1 MMNEKGMGE
10 QEMKEGNE
18 EKDVHENKT
27 WMQQNIMDHEQQ
39 LAEYES
45 MMMHPQM
52 MSQNYPTIQDAHYEI
67 KKNNSFE
74 NIQKHFIQQ

>member
-45 MMMHPQM
+45 MMMHP
-52 MSQNYPTIQDAHYEI
+52 
-67 KKNNSFE
+67 
-74 NIQKHFIQQ
+74 